1 MKTIR
6 SAFIWFI
13 GFLYFGLM
21 CLFVSLLTYF
31 FSPRKL
37 DPLVCFL
44 FRIFLKILFIKVE
57 VEGIEKIDRNK
68 TYILMSN
75 HVSLFDVPLLK
86 GYIPV
91 YFVGIEAEHQ
101 FSWPLYGWMVKRLNT
116 IPINRESVFSSI
128 RSIHKAQKV
137 LKDGV
142 SVCILPEGH
151 RTLDGELRTF
161 KKLPFHFLKEANV
174 DLVPIGLSGL
184 FALKPKKSW
193 HIKPSTIKIKFGEV
207 ISREHLAKLTIAEM
221 KEEAFQQIKSLI
233 EYP

>member
-1 MKTIR
+1 MKAIR
-6 SAFIWFI
+6 SIFIWFI
-13 GFLYFGLM
+13 GFLSFGLI
-21 CLFVSLLTYF
+21 CLIAIFLSYF
-31 FSPRKL
+31 FAPKKF
-37 DPLVCFL
+37 DPLICFL

-57 VEGIEKIDRNK
+57 MEGREKVDPNK

-116 IPINRESVFSSI
+116 IPINRDSVYSSI
-128 RSIHKAQKV
+128 RTIRKAQKV
-137 LKDGV
+137 LKSGV
-142 SVCILPEGH
+142 SICILPEGH
-151 RTLDGELRTF
+151 RTLDGELRPF

-193 HIKPSTIKIKFGEV
+193 HIIPSTVKIKFGDIIPKEY
-207 ISREHLAKLTIAEM
+207 LAKLSVEEM
-221 KEEAFQQIKSLI
+221 KEEIFQKIKSLI